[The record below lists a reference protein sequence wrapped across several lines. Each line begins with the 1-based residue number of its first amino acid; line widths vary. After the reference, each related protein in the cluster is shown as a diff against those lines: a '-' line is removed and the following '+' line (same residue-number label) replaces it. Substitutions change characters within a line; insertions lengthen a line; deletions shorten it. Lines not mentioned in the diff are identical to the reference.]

1 MWVNFTSR
9 VAFVAL
15 LVAYAASLAV
25 GWSYAGAVPF
35 VGPAGQALAA
45 DRRRRPSPR
54 RLAGVAAA
62 LALGR
67 NDWPWESAAAQRYLA
82 FFTVLGLGASVVVG
96 VRLLARV
103 LDVLLGAAGS
113 WADNRAFLFGAG
125 WSVAFSLWVWA
136 YHGLTWLKYRRRRAS
151 APGAARG

>member
-35 VGPAGQALAA
+35 VGPAGQRSL
-45 DRRRRPSPR
+45 
-54 RLAGVAAA
+54 LTGAAA
-62 LALGR
+62 LALVAWPVWLLHWRWAR